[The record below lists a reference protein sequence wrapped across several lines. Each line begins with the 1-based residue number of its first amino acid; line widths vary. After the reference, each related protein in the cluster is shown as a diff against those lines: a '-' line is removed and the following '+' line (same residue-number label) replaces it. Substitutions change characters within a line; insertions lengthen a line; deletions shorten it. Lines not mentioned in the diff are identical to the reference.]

1 VHVIGF
7 YYNKNQD
14 FSQYIRVYSYN
25 SRYFTQ
31 KRRFSVIC
39 IPILENIQKYPKISN
54 NLDYRRQISKIAS
67 KNQEHFSKI

>member
-14 FSQYIRVYSYN
+14 FSQYIRVHSHN

-31 KRRFSVIC
+31 KRRFSLIC
-39 IPILENIQKYPKISN
+39 MPILENIQKYLKISN